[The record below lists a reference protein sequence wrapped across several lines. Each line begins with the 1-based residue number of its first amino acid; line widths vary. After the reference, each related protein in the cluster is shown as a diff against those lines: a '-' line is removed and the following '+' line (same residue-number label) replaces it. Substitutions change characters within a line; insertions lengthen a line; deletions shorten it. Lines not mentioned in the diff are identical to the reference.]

1 MKEIRYNLTDIDDS
15 QFAIFPENYVEG
27 KEVAVFAKMNVAS
40 NNDGASLKF
49 DSRLELKQDD
59 KLFIVSE
66 IACKFAVT
74 KESWEDV
81 DEKKKMLPSGFI
93 RHLASIAIGTQRGII
108 IARTKDS
115 SIHKFIL
122 PPIDLTEVVKDDF
135 VKDISEI

>member
-1 MKEIRYNLTDIDDS
+1 MKEIQYYLKDIDES
-15 QFAIFPENYVEG
+15 QFAVFPENFVEG

-40 NNDGASLKF
+40 NNDGTSLKC

-59 KLFIVSE
+59 NMFIVSE

-93 RHLASIAIGTQRGII
+93 RHLTSIAIGTQRGII
-108 IARTKDS
+108 IARTKES

-122 PPIDLTEVVKDDF
+122 PPIDLTKVVKDDF
-135 VKDISEI
+135 VREISQN